1 MEPQGIRWFNKDHRG
16 IETEKFITHRTYGT
30 YACEEVEAGDR
41 QGGEGPGHMPVI
53 ESGDGEC
60 GGSWA
65 KAGLVYINLKEQRSG
80 ELCGVQSKGHTRKRW
95 GNHIRLHIYC
105 DSAGCF

>member
-41 QGGEGPGHMPVI
+41 QGGEGPGHMPVNRVW
-53 ESGDGEC
+53 G
-60 GGSWA
+60 WRVW
-65 KAGLVYINLKEQRSG
+65 GLLG
-80 ELCGVQSKGHTRKRW
+80 
-95 GNHIRLHIYC
+95 
-105 DSAGCF
+105 